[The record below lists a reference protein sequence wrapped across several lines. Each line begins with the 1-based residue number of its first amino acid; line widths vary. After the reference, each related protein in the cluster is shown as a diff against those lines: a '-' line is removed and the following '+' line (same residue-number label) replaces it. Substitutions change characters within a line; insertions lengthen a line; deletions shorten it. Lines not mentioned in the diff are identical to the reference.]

1 MSMSESQMQVLDNV
15 ADMVSVQPEATVSRT
30 VMSTEG
36 GNAVLFSFD
45 EGQELSEHTAAM
57 PAFIQVLRGRLLV
70 KGGDDEREINPGDL
84 VYLPTR
90 LPHAVKALEPSVMLL
105 TMITAARAADAIDG
119 RTERQ

>member
-1 MSMSESQMQVLDNV
+1 MSTSESQMQVFDNV
-15 ADMVSVQPEATVSRT
+15 TDMVSVQPEATVSRT

-36 GNAVLFSFD
+36 GNVVLFSFD

-70 KGGDDEREINPGDL
+70 KGGDDEREIHPGSL

-105 TMITAARAADAIDG
+105 TMITAARAADAIDS
-119 RTERQ
+119 RAERR